1 MTCWHVCLE
10 AIKRIQ
16 GRRAINRALASSSL
30 APTSFVAPSQYY
42 KLRNLQGL
50 HERLTDSRSSE
61 KEKEMAPRRRP
72 EPSFSDAF
80 NSRIVGSRFFEV
92 NRNSIVNGH
101 IPIGSPLAV
110 DETGKLVPSGLP
122 DDYSASIPDPRLYGP
137 NYVPETDSWDGRIAQ
152 QLGLQPRESY
162 AGVSAETDDNADSG
176 WVDIART
183 APVDFGMNYYQ
194 IPGNQQAEAGPS
206 SHASAAL
213 LASTH
218 RRSRLHKPQPPIPP
232 PESRRET
239 FPLRQK
245 EASESIPPPHMRLQP
260 SQPYVRP
267 LDGVSFNELGQVY
280 ASITQWRSELKA
292 INAEIEER
300 QRDCYTDIADGARIK
315 GWLMVGR
322 GLGYIPG
329 IELVEGRAK
338 EDIRWDVLQNE
349 PVPIDG
355 AVVWALIGVVVVLLA
370 AGREYPL
377 TLRTKILTSVSSSHR
392 CIRLITS
399 NRA

>member
-1 MTCWHVCLE
+1 M
-10 AIKRIQ
+10 
-16 GRRAINRALASSSL
+16 ASSSL

-42 KLRNLQGL
+42 KLRNLPGL
-50 HERLTDSRSSE
+50 QERLTDSRSSE
-61 KEKEMAPRRRP
+61 NEKDITPRRRP

-92 NRNSIVNGH
+92 NRNSIINGH

-110 DETGKLVPSGLP
+110 DETGKLVPSGIP
-122 DDYSASIPDPRLYGP
+122 DDYSGSIPDPRLYGP
-137 NYVPETDSWDGRIAQ
+137 NYVPETESWDGRIAQ
-152 QLGLQPRESY
+152 QLGLEPRESY
-162 AGVSAETDDNADSG
+162 AGVSAETDDNADNG

-194 IPGNQQAEAGPS
+194 IPKNQQAQAGPS
-206 SHASAAL
+206 NHASTAL
-213 LASTH
+213 FATTH
-218 RRSRLHKPQPPIPP
+218 RRPRIHKPQPPIPQ

-260 SQPYVRP
+260 AQPFVRP
-267 LDGVSFNELGQVY
+267 LDGVSFNELGGVY
-280 ASITQWRSELKA
+280 ANITLWRSKLKA
-292 INAEIEER
+292 INAEIEEL
-300 QRDCYTDIADGARIK
+300 QRDCYNDIADGARVK

-322 GLGYIPG
+322 GLGYLPG

-355 AVVWALIGVVVVLLA
+355 AVVWALIGVVIVLLA
-370 AGREYPL
+370 TAREYLLPL
-377 TLRTKILTSVSSSHR
+377 RIKALTFDLSSHR
-392 CIRLITS
+392 CIRLITGNS
-399 NRA
+399 A

>member
-1 MTCWHVCLE
+1 M
-10 AIKRIQ
+10 
-16 GRRAINRALASSSL
+16 ASSSL

-42 KLRNLQGL
+42 KLRNLPGL
-50 HERLTDSRSSE
+50 QERLTDSRSSE
-61 KEKEMAPRRRP
+61 NEKDITPRRRP

-92 NRNSIVNGH
+92 NRNSIINGH

-110 DETGKLVPSGLP
+110 DETGKLVPSGIP
-122 DDYSASIPDPRLYGP
+122 DDYAGSIPDPRLYGP
-137 NYVPETDSWDGRIAQ
+137 NYVPETESWDGRIAQ
-152 QLGLQPRESY
+152 QLGLEPRESY
-162 AGVSAETDDNADSG
+162 AGVSAETDDNADNG

-194 IPGNQQAEAGPS
+194 IPKNQQAQAGPS
-206 SHASAAL
+206 NHASTAL
-213 LASTH
+213 FATTH
-218 RRSRLHKPQPPIPP
+218 RRPRIHKPQPPIPQ

-260 SQPYVRP
+260 AQPFVRP
-267 LDGVSFNELGQVY
+267 LDGVSFNELGGVY
-280 ASITQWRSELKA
+280 ANITLWRSKLKA
-292 INAEIEER
+292 INAEIEEL
-300 QRDCYTDIADGARIK
+300 QRDCYNDIADGARVK

-322 GLGYIPG
+322 GLGYLPG

-355 AVVWALIGVVVVLLA
+355 AVVWALIGVVIVLLA
-370 AGREYPL
+370 TAREYLLPL
-377 TLRTKILTSVSSSHR
+377 RIKALTFDLSSHR
-392 CIRLITS
+392 CIRLITGNS
-399 NRA
+399 A